1 MNNNTGFSIN
11 ARLNELE
18 DPNFIDFLKRR
29 LAQKIGEEILNKSN
43 LDIKNFKGKDTICIN
58 LELLKNEDILTYSQ
72 LKMEYSFK
80 EVKELEKVYIS
91 RKDEVSVISKFYTG
105 EKLTWRERVEA
116 LFKGRLY
123 GGSITIEEKEE

>member
-18 DPNFIDFLKRR
+18 DPNFINFLKRR

-72 LKMEYSFK
+72 LKMKYSFK

-105 EKLTWRERVEA
+105 EKLTWRERVAA